1 MRAFDIFFSFIGILI
16 ILPLFI
22 IVSVIVKISS
32 PGPVIYSQE
41 RVGHNGKLFCLYKF
55 RSMVVNADQLGTSI
69 TTGTDPRITRIGKF
83 IRKTKIDELPQLWN
97 VLKGDMSFVGP
108 RPDVPEIV
116 ENYDSEMKRILDVR
130 PGITSNATLYLRN
143 EEDLLS
149 LAKDSERAYMEIFIP
164 AKVNLAME
172 HVNKK
177 SALFDLGVLLQTVW
191 ALTAGRIWPLR
202 EDPMV
207 SKIKEQI
214 QKLNTRT

>member
-1 MRAFDIFFSFIGILI
+1 
-16 ILPLFI
+16 
-22 IVSVIVKISS
+22 
-32 PGPVIYSQE
+32 
-41 RVGHNGKLFCLYKF
+41 
-55 RSMVVNADQLGTSI
+55 
-69 TTGTDPRITRIGKF
+69 
-83 IRKTKIDELPQLWN
+83 
-97 VLKGDMSFVGP
+97 MSFVGP

-172 HVNKK
+172 YVNKK